1 MSEST
6 GPASFG
12 RVEEDGTVFVTTS
25 AGERRVGQV
34 PDVPPAEA
42 LEFFVRRFLAL
53 ETEVSLAEAR
63 IGSGALGG
71 DEARKKVDA
80 LTTQIGEANAVGDLD
95 GLLARLQALAPTLA
109 AKQEAKRAER
119 AEAHART
126 KQAKEGMVTEAEKLA
141 AGNDWRDGVNRFRT
155 LLEEWK
161 ALPRIDK
168 ATDDD
173 LWHRFSSARTTYT
186 RRRKAQFA
194 ERNAARSTAQQAKEQ
209 IIAESEELAKTE
221 DFGVG
226 AAGFRDLMNRWKAA
240 GSAPRGVDDKL
251 WARFRAI
258 QDEFFG
264 RRNAVLDEQN
274 AEFTENQKAKEALL
288 DQAEA
293 SILPV
298 TDAEAGK
305 AAYRDFLAKFNELGK
320 VPRDAIR
327 TLDDRVR
334 KLDQA
339 VRNAEAEQWRRTD
352 PEARQRAQDTVDMFT
367 AQIDKLTAQRDSA
380 EQSGNSKAAKE
391 ADASIA
397 TYTSWREQAQKAL
410 DEFTA

>member
-12 RVEEDGTVFVTTS
+12 RIEDDGTVYVTTS

-34 PDVPPAEA
+34 PDVPLSEA
-42 LEFFVRRFLAL
+42 LDFFVRRYLAL
-53 ETEVSLAEAR
+53 ETEVELAHAR
-63 IGSGALGG
+63 INSGALGG
-71 DEARKKVDA
+71 DEARKKVEA
-80 LTTQIGEANAVGDLD
+80 LTTQVAEANAVGDLD
-95 GLLARLQALAPTLA
+95 ALTAKLEALAPTLA

-119 AEAHART
+119 AQAHAKTRE
-126 KQAKEGMVTEAEKLA
+126 AKEGMVAEAEKLA
-141 AGNDWRDGVNRFRT
+141 AGNDWRDGVERFRT

-168 ATDDD
+168 ATDDE

-194 ERNAARSTAQQAKEQ
+194 ERNAARSSAQQAKEQ
-209 IIAESEELAKTE
+209 IITESEELAKTE
-221 DFGVG
+221 DFGAG
-226 AAGFRDLMNRWKAA
+226 AAGFRELMNRWKAA
-240 GSAPRGVDDKL
+240 GSAPRGIDDKL
-251 WARFRAI
+251 WAKFRAI

-264 RRNAVLDEQN
+264 RRTAAFAEQD
-274 AEFTENQKAKEALL
+274 AEFSENQVAKEALL

-293 SILPV
+293 SILPI
-298 TDAEAGK
+298 TDLDAAK

-327 TLDDRVR
+327 PLDERVR

-339 VRNAEAEQWRRTD
+339 VKSAEAEQWRRTD

-367 AQIDKLTAQRDSA
+367 AQIDKL
-380 EQSGNSKAAKE
+380 AAKRDKAE
-391 ADASIA
+391 AAGNQKAVKEAESSIA
-397 TYTSWREQAQKAL
+397 TYSSWRDQAQKAL

>member
-12 RVEEDGTVFVTTS
+12 RVEDDGTVYVTTS

-34 PDVPPAEA
+34 PDVAPAEA
-42 LEFFVRRFLAL
+42 MEFFVRRFLAL
-53 ETEVSLAEAR
+53 ETEVGLAEAR
-63 IGSGALGG
+63 INSGALSG

-95 GLLARLQALAPTLA
+95 GLLAKLEALAPTLA

-141 AGNDWRDGVNRFRT
+141 AGNDWRDGVNRFRS
-155 LLEEWK
+155 LLDEWK

-168 ATDDD
+168 TTDDE

-194 ERNAARSTAQQAKEQ
+194 ERNAARSSAQQAKEQ
-209 IIAESEELAKTE
+209 IIAESEELARTE
-221 DFGVG
+221 DFGAG
-226 AAGFRDLMNRWKAA
+226 AAGFRELMNRWKAA
-240 GSAPRGVDDKL
+240 GSAPRGTDDKL

-264 RRNAVLDEQN
+264 RRNAAFEEQN
-274 AEFTENQKAKEALL
+274 AEFAENQVAKEALL
-288 DQAEA
+288 TEAEA
-293 SILPV
+293 TILPV
-298 TDAEAGK
+298 GDVETAK

-327 TLDDRVR
+327 TLDERVR

-339 VRNAEAEQWRRTD
+339 VKNAEAEQWRRTD

-367 AQIDKLTAQRDSA
+367 AQIDKLAAQR
-380 EQSGNSKAAKE
+380 SKAEAAGNQKAVKE
-391 ADASIA
+391 ADSSIA
-397 TYTSWREQAQKAL
+397 TYSSWRDQAQKAL

>member
-12 RVEEDGTVFVTTS
+12 RVEDDGTVYVTTS
-25 AGERRVGQV
+25 EGERRVGQV
-34 PDVPPAEA
+34 PDVPLSEA
-42 LEFFVRRFLAL
+42 LDFFVRRYLAL
-53 ETEVSLAEAR
+53 ETEVGLAEAR
-63 IGSGALGG
+63 INSGALSG

-80 LTTQIGEANAVGDLD
+80 LTAQIAVANAVGDLAA
-95 GLLARLQALAPTLA
+95 LTAKLEALAPTLA

-119 AEAHART
+119 AQAHAQTRE
-126 KQAKEGMVTEAEKLA
+126 AKEGMVTEAERLA
-141 AGNDWRDGVNRFRT
+141 AGNDWRDGVNRFRD

-194 ERNAARSTAQQAKEQ
+194 ERNAARSSAQQLKEQ
-209 IIAESEELAKTE
+209 IIAESQELATTE
-221 DFGVG
+221 DFGAG
-226 AAGFRDLMNRWKAA
+226 AAGFRELMARWKAA
-240 GSAPRGVDDKL
+240 GSAPRGTDDKL
-251 WARFRAI
+251 WAKFRAI

-264 RRNAVLDEQN
+264 RRTAAFAEQD
-274 AEFTENQKAKEALL
+274 AEFSENQVAKEALL
-288 DQAEA
+288 DEAEA
-293 SILPV
+293 SILPI
-298 TDAEAGK
+298 TDLDTAK
-305 AAYRDFLAKFNELGK
+305 AVYRDFLAKFNELGK

-327 TLDDRVR
+327 ALDDRVR

-339 VRNAEAEQWRRTD
+339 VKNAEAEQWRRTD

-367 AQIDKLTAQRDSA
+367 AQIDKLSAQRD
-380 EQSGNSKAAKE
+380 KAAAAGKDKAVKE

-397 TYTSWREQAQKAL
+397 TYTSWRDQAQKAL